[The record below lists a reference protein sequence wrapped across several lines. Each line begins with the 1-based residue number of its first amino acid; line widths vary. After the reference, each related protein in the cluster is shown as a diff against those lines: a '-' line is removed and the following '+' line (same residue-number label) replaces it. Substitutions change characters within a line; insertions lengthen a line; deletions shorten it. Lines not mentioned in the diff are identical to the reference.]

1 MTPQY
6 FARSAYPLA
15 PNPELCYNS
24 GMDAINKMLTGA
36 GGRLTH
42 YLITTSNSLS
52 FTSLLGSRP
61 RLFFWS
67 TL

>member
-1 MTPQY
+1 MTPSD

-15 PNPELCYNS
+15 LNPELCYNF
-24 GMDAINKMLTGA
+24 GMDTINKMLTGA

-52 FTSLLGSRP
+52 FTSLGSRP